1 MNQHTIVEKRLKTDI
16 HYKNAVRRD
25 LVDSVRQLHDWQEKL
40 NQLHNIRK
48 EKKLKKTVERYRGF
62 IEDMRTFLAPLLDE
76 LEDGI
81 KEEMSFSEDE
91 IKEFKLEV
99 KEETIL
105 ASEARIAFEKARDA
119 ADSAENSKLEPE
131 ELVALKE
138 AYSKAWRAFRLE
150 KHRLDE
156 ATDELQSEQTDRDI
170 FKMELKRIHVERH
183 FIKEV

>member
-1 MNQHTIVEKRLKTDI
+1 
-16 HYKNAVRRD
+16 
-25 LVDSVRQLHDWQEKL
+25 
-40 NQLHNIRK
+40 
-48 EKKLKKTVERYRGF
+48 GF
-62 IEDMRTFLAPLLDE
+62 IEDMRTFLVPLLDE
-76 LEDGI
+76 LEEGI

-91 IKEFKLEV
+91 INEFKQEV
-99 KEETIL
+99 QEESVL

-119 ADSAENSKLEPE
+119 SDKAQDSKLPPE
-131 ELVALKE
+131 ELAALKE

-156 ATDELQSEQTDRDI
+156 ASDELKSEQTDKEI

>member
-1 MNQHTIVEKRLKTDI
+1 MNDHTTMERRLKTDI

-40 NQLHNIRK
+40 NKLHNIRK
-48 EKKLKKTVERYRGF
+48 EKKLRKTVERYRGF
-62 IEDMRTFLAPLLDE
+62 IEDMRSFLSPLLDE
-76 LEDGI
+76 LEEGI

-91 IKEFKLEV
+91 IEEFKQEV
-99 KEETIL
+99 QEETKL

-119 ADSAENSKLEPE
+119 SDKAEGDKVEPD

-156 ATDELQSEQTDRDI
+156 ASEELESEQTDREI

>member
-1 MNQHTIVEKRLKTDI
+1 MSDHNIIERKLKTNI

-25 LVDSVRQLHDWQEKL
+25 LVDSVRQLHDWQEQL
-40 NQLHNIRK
+40 NQIHNIRK
-48 EKKLKKTVERYRGF
+48 EKKLMRTVERYRGF
-62 IEDMRTFLAPLLDE
+62 IENMRTFLSPMLDE
-76 LEDGI
+76 LEEDI
-81 KEEMSFSEDE
+81 KKEMSFSEDE
-91 IKEFKLEV
+91 LKEFKQEV
-99 KEETIL
+99 QEETKL

-119 ADSAENSKLEPE
+119 AEGAEDKKLEPD

-150 KHRLDE
+150 KHKLDE
-156 ATDELQSEQTDRDI
+156 ASDELESEQTDREI